1 MSGHRGSELAKA
13 LYERGKSDREVR
25 DRLVDEGLPVRVAA
39 NAMWFARRLLQRRP
53 DGSIKTGGLRN
64 KGVDWTYVESV
75 VRPAEAAFLAALRA
89 SERPPRNLR
98 FDEQS
103 VPLRIGAFGG

>member
-39 NAMWFARRLLQRRP
+39 
-53 DGSIKTGGLRN
+53 KTGGLRN
-64 KGVDWTYVESV
+64 KGVEWTYVESV
-75 VRPAEAAFLAALRA
+75 VRPAEAAFRAALRA